1 MFGLQ
6 IDPRFF
12 EINSNP
18 LYIYMDL
25 YGNYIGYIFPAVSRL
40 WSSTICGMHIYSI
53 KGSRICRY
61 LQHRSDHQRGV
72 WGPKNL
78 PQLFTTTFRLPLG
91 HVLTIVVRRISVHQC
106 HIITLLTARY
116 SSRAHSQIQGHPGCD
131 HSNNNLGMSPAPP
144 SSHIHYNDPC
154 FFRRLSKLN
163 TSPWLEMAGC
173 WMIWPR
179 PPTTGVVPDCGKEA
193 GPGFRK
199 M

>member
-18 LYIYMDL
+18 LYLYIYMDL
-25 YGNYIGYIFPAVSRL
+25 YGSYMGYIFPAVSRL

-91 HVLTIVVRRISVHQC
+91 HVLTIGFRRISVHQC

-116 SSRAHSQIQGHPGCD
+116 SSRAHSQIQGHPTRLRPLQQWTTRRKGNHGMIHD
-131 HSNNNLGMSPAPP
+131 TIIWYNLGMSPAPQP
-144 SSHIHYNDPC
+144 YP
-154 FFRRLSKLN
+154 LQ
-163 TSPWLEMAGC
+163 
-173 WMIWPR
+173 WPI
-179 PPTTGVVPDCGKEA
+179 D
-193 GPGFRK
+193 
-199 M
+199 